1 MLHAALSPAEARQLA
16 ALQAR
21 AGGTTLHAAAAPS
34 GQYLHGAAGT
44 FSPFGVDPAVV
55 NAMVLPDNSLRS
67 YLPWFKSAYDYAL
80 FEILTAQ
87 AASSGSDAT
96 TACATGKTPGGL
108 SVCTQA
114 LPFGEIRMATRA
126 LQLNK
131 IGRRI
136 NRAEMADYRLIGDP
150 LARVPVPAEVA
161 TNTLLDEKKTR
172 IREMLFAMER
182 DYAGWDVTGTPGT
195 LNTAGMKM
203 YYGLET
209 QINTGHQDAL
219 TSPAALCPAADALVD
234 ATLSGT
240 AWSSNAANIVRRI
253 HDVVRRQEDLAVRTG
268 LAPVEFGFVMQYA
281 QFVELTYY
289 WPCNVYTMGC
299 TGPSGTSIT
308 LDGADLTALRADMQ
322 ENRYLLVAGKKYP
335 VLTTEYLSETNPSTG
350 VYASDIYF
358 LPLRS
363 PRFVDTQGWITYYE
377 YLDYNQTLGTR
388 GAQSILDG
396 YPASRFMIIG
406 DGRFLLYEIEQ
417 TGLCL
422 QWGAVTEH
430 RLICK
435 APFLAARFTGIRYT
449 DGVPQRS
456 GIPGDANY
464 AAGGVTTYA
473 GPTYQTPI

>member
-1 MLHAALSPAEARQLA
+1 MPFSLSPAEARQLA
-16 ALQAR
+16 ELQAR
-21 AGGTTLHAAAAPS
+21 AAGGMNIAAVAPS
-34 GQYLHGAAGT
+34 GQYLHGAGGT
-44 FSPFGVDPAVV
+44 FSAFGVEPGII
-55 NAMVLPDNSLRS
+55 NAMALPDNSLRS
-67 YLPWFKSAYDYAL
+67 YLPWIKSTNDYAI
-80 FEILTAQ
+80 FQILTAQ

-108 SVCTQA
+108 SVCAQA
-114 LPFGEIRMATRA
+114 LPFGEIRMATRP

-131 IGRRI
+131 IGRQI
-136 NRAEMADYRLIGDP
+136 NRAEMLDYRLVGDP
-150 LARVPVPAEVA
+150 LTAMPIPESVKS
-161 TNTLLDEKKTR
+161 NTLRSEKEAR
-172 IREMLFAMER
+172 LREMLFAMFR
-182 DYAGWDVTGTPGT
+182 DYGAWDYTGTPAS
-195 LNTAGMKM
+195 LNTAGMKQ

-219 TSPAALCPAADALVD
+219 TSPAALCPAADAWVD

-253 HDVVRRQEDLAVRTG
+253 HDVVRRQEDLARRTG

-281 QFVELTYY
+281 QFIELSYY

-299 TGPSGTSIT
+299 TGPSGTTIQLS
-308 LDGADLTALRADMQ
+308 ASDLTALRNDMQ
-322 ENRYLLVAGKKYP
+322 MNNYLLVGGKKYP
-335 VLTTEYLSETNPSTG
+335 VFTSEYLTESNPSAG

-363 PRFVDTQGWITYYE
+363 PKFIDSNGWITYYE
-377 YLDYNQTLGTR
+377 YLDYEQNLGSV
-388 GAQSILDG
+388 QNILGDF
-396 YPASRFMIIG
+396 PRSRFAITPGGQYLI
-406 DGRFLLYEIEQ
+406 YETVQ
-417 TGLCL
+417 DGLCI

-464 AAGGVTTYA
+464 AAGGVATYA
-473 GPTYQTPI
+473 APTYQTPI